1 MVDIQKNIEAILRQK
16 NISGAEMARKMGLKN
31 RQGFYQMIR
40 SKNIELESLDR
51 ISNALD
57 VSISQ
62 LVKDDS
68 YLVPEIIKV
77 PNDNLK
83 VTIQIELDPNPGSNS
98 IKMIFGQAF
107 LDQLKK

>member
-1 MVDIQKNIEAILRQK
+1 MVDIQRNIEAILRQK
-16 NISGAEMARKMGLKN
+16 NLTGAEMARKMGLKN
-31 RQGFYQMIR
+31 RQGFYQMIK
-40 SKNIELESLDR
+40 SKNIELASLEK
-51 ISNALD
+51 ISQALET
-57 VSISQ
+57 SISD
-62 LVKDDS
+62 LVKDDCV
-68 YLVPEIIKV
+68 LIPEILKN